1 MKISRLASS
10 MLVAMLTVGLATASE
25 ASAAPEFKPT
35 GATIRATSG
44 TSVLT
49 SAGNIVTCAKDTAT
63 SGAGVT
69 TATLIGNITVHFLE
83 CTGKNVETDTTCPVH
98 SPNSPLGNLILT
110 TTLHGVLGVIL
121 PKPAS
126 GSDTALVLLP
136 ISGDRFVSLE
146 ATCLASPSAVTG
158 NVAGLIGSI
167 GVPANTNTLTFGV
180 TAGVQNIKDVDLSTG
195 GLVAPRLT
203 AFTESATLES
213 TEALT
218 FSIVTEIT

>member
-25 ASAAPEFKPT
+25 ASAPPEFKPT

-98 SPNSPLGNLILT
+98 SPNSPLGNL
-110 TTLHGVLGVIL
+110 IL